1 MPSASSIVTTES
13 VAALGDSLL
22 ARIIHDVVEHG
33 TIPRCL
39 PLGFPPGLPPSR
51 RDQLEKPRSPIARR
65 VLASFAVTVVA
76 FAVTLGWGIVAQ
88 RRAADDSLELARGY
102 VPVAMRLAQL
112 RAAQTTLSTLVDG
125 IPDEREPGSTQALLE
140 TLVGARRTMFVETRA
155 AMTQTLRDVGSD
167 ATRALARQLAAELD
181 GVEQLLDGDPALFE
195 RLYAAI
201 ASGDRDGINRT
212 IVSLG
217 ALEHDADKRLRVL
230 AGRVSGAIDALS
242 SAARE
247 RELRSIWA
255 LAVLA
260 AMTLAVGLLV
270 SLHVRRLLAPLAR
283 VTERAR
289 SVARGDLEAR
299 PVEPSDDEI
308 GQLEVAF
315 EKMVSGLS
323 RAQALAL
330 SNERLAAIGKMA
342 AHVTHEIRNPLSA
355 MGLNVELLEE
365 EISQGGRQA
374 ADSAEVK
381 NLLAAIQREV
391 QRLEHLSE
399 EYLRVARL
407 PEPRMEAD
415 DVATAVRDI
424 VSFAR
429 PEIELARCTVAV
441 DVEPDLRPA
450 LFDEAQLRQA
460 LLNLLRN
467 AREAMPDGG
476 PIGVRVE
483 GAGMS
488 VVIDVEDR
496 GGGIPEEIRA
506 RVFDPF
512 FSTKGEGTGLGLA
525 ITRHIVESHGGSVTC
540 ERRDGGGTRFRI
552 ALPIAPTKGT
562 RLSGGI

>member
-1 MPSASSIVTTES
+1 MLLPARETT
-13 VAALGDSLL
+13 
-22 ARIIHDVVEHG
+22 
-33 TIPRCL
+33 
-39 PLGFPPGLPPSR
+39 
-51 RDQLEKPRSPIARR
+51 EKPRTSVARR
-65 VLASFAVTVVA
+65 VLASFGVTVLA

-88 RRAADDSLELARGY
+88 RRAADDAVELGRGY

-112 RAAQTTLSTLVDG
+112 RATQTTLSTLVDG
-125 IPDEREPGSTQALLE
+125 IPDEREPGSTRVLLE
-140 TLVGARRTMFVETRA
+140 TLVGARRTMFGETRT
-155 AMTQTLRDVGSD
+155 AMTQTLPAVGSD
-167 ATRALARQLAAELD
+167 ASRVLARQLTTELD
-181 GVEQLLDGDPALFE
+181 AIEQLLDGDPPIFE

-230 AGRVSGAIDALS
+230 AGRVSGSIDALS
-242 SAARE
+242 NAARE
-247 RELRSIWA
+247 RELRSIGA
-255 LAVLA
+255 LVVLFA
-260 AMTLAVGLLV
+260 LTLAVGLVV

-289 SVARGDLEAR
+289 AVARGDLEAR
-299 PVEPSDDEI
+299 EVAASDDEI
-308 GQLEVAF
+308 GLLEAAF
-315 EKMVSGLS
+315 EKMVGGL
-323 RAQALAL
+323 AQAQAAAL

-365 EISQGGRQA
+365 EIAQA
-374 ADSAEVK
+374 ETKPPAEVK

-407 PEPRMEAD
+407 PEPRMEAE
-415 DVATAVRDI
+415 DVAAAVTEI
-424 VSFAR
+424 VDFAR
-429 PEIELARCTVAV
+429 PEIALARCAVTLHVAK
-441 DVEPDLRPA
+441 DVRPA

-476 PIGVRVE
+476 PIDVGVAPE
-483 GAGMS
+483 GMS
-488 VVIDVEDR
+488 VVIDVDDR
-496 GGGIPEEIRA
+496 GGGIPDEIRA

-525 ITRHIVESHGGSVTC
+525 ITRHIVEAHGGAVTC
-540 ERRDGGGTRFRI
+540 ERREGGGTRFRI
-552 ALPIAPTKGT
+552 ALPVAPSKSA
-562 RLSGGI
+562 RLPAAAR

>member
-1 MPSASSIVTTES
+1 
-13 VAALGDSLL
+13 
-22 ARIIHDVVEHG
+22 
-33 TIPRCL
+33 
-39 PLGFPPGLPPSR
+39 LPPPSSR
-51 RDQLEKPRSPIARR
+51 DPREDRPRSTIARR
-65 VLASFAVTVVA
+65 VLASFAITVVA

-88 RRAADDSLELARGY
+88 RRAADDGLELARGY

-125 IPDEREPGSTQALLE
+125 IPDEREPGSTRALLE
-140 TLVGARRTMFVETRA
+140 TLVGARRTMFVETRG

-167 ATRALARQLAAELD
+167 ATRALARQLSAELD
-181 GVEQLLDGDPALFE
+181 AVEQLLEGDPALFE

-217 ALEHDADKRLRVL
+217 ALEHDADKKLRLL
-230 AGRVSGAIDALS
+230 AGRVSASIDALS
-242 SAARE
+242 NAARE

-260 AMTLAVGLLV
+260 ALTLAVGIVV

-283 VTERAR
+283 LTERAR
-289 SVARGDLEAR
+289 SVARGDLEPR

-308 GQLEVAF
+308 GQLEGAF

-365 EISQGGRQA
+365 EITQSSGQA
-374 ADSAEVK
+374 ANSAEVK

-415 DVATAVRDI
+415 DVATAVREI
-424 VSFAR
+424 VAFAR
-429 PEIELARCTVAV
+429 PEIEQARCTVGIH
-441 DVEPDLRPA
+441 VEPDLRPA
-450 LFDEAQLRQA
+450 LFDENQLRQA

-476 PIGVRVE
+476 PIDVRVE
-483 GAGMS
+483 AAGMS
-488 VVIDVEDR
+488 VVIDVDDR
-496 GGGIPEEIRA
+496 GGGIPEPIRA

-525 ITRHIVESHGGSVTC
+525 ITRHIVEAHGGNVTC

-552 ALPIAPTKGT
+552 ALPIAPAKST
-562 RLSGGI
+562 RLPTGAEAVR

>member
-1 MPSASSIVTTES
+1 VHPT
-13 VAALGDSLL
+13 
-22 ARIIHDVVEHG
+22 
-33 TIPRCL
+33 
-39 PLGFPPGLPPSR
+39 
-51 RDQLEKPRSPIARR
+51 EKPRSTVARR
-65 VLASFAVTVVA
+65 VLGSFAVTVVA

-88 RRAADDSLELARGY
+88 RRAADDSVELARGY
-102 VPVAMRLAQL
+102 LPVAMRLAQL

-125 IPDEREPGSTQALLE
+125 IPDEREPGSTRALLD
-140 TLVGARRTMFVETRA
+140 TLVGARRTMFVETRTTV
-155 AMTQTLRDVGSD
+155 TQTLPAFGSD
-167 ATRALARQLAAELD
+167 ATRALAPQLAAELD
-181 GVEQLLDGDPALFE
+181 AIEQLLDGDRPLFE
-195 RLYAAI
+195 HLYGAI
-201 ASGDRDGINRT
+201 GSGDRDAINRT

-217 ALEHDADKRLRVL
+217 ALEHDADKRLRLL
-230 AGRVSGAIDALS
+230 AGRVNGSIDALS
-242 SAARE
+242 IAARE

-260 AMTLAVGLLV
+260 ALTLAVGLVV

-289 SVARGDLEAR
+289 AVARGDLTAR
-299 PVEPSDDEI
+299 PVAPSDDEI
-308 GQLEVAF
+308 GQLEAAF
-315 EKMVSGLS
+315 EKMVSGVS

-365 EISQGGRQA
+365 ELASHMPELREGTNGAQR
-374 ADSAEVK
+374 AEVK

-407 PEPRMEAD
+407 PQPRMEAD
-415 DVATAVRDI
+415 DVAAAVREI
-424 VSFAR
+424 VAFAR
-429 PEIELARCTVAV
+429 PEIELALCAV
-441 DVEPDLRPA
+441 ELHVGDDLPAA

-467 AREAMPDGG
+467 AREAMPSGG
-476 PIGVRVE
+476 PIDVRVE
-483 GAGMS
+483 AQGMS
-488 VVIDVEDR
+488 VVVDVEDR
-496 GGGIPEEIRA
+496 GGGIPEDIRP

-525 ITRHIVESHGGSVTC
+525 ITRHIVEAHGGNVTC
-540 ERRDGGGTRFRI
+540 EPRGGGGTRFRI
-552 ALPIAPTKGT
+552 ALPIAPSKST
-562 RLSGGI
+562 RLPVSA

>member
-1 MPSASSIVTTES
+1 MP
-13 VAALGDSLL
+13 
-22 ARIIHDVVEHG
+22 
-33 TIPRCL
+33 P
-39 PLGFPPGLPPSR
+39 PPSR
-51 RDQLEKPRSPIARR
+51 DSREDRPRSTIARR
-65 VLASFAVTVVA
+65 VLASFAITVVA

-88 RRAADDSLELARGY
+88 QRAADDSLELARGY

-125 IPDEREPGSTQALLE
+125 IPDEREPGSTRALLE
-140 TLVGARRTMFVETRA
+140 TLVGARRTMFVETRG

-167 ATRALARQLAAELD
+167 STRALARQLSAELD
-181 GVEQLLDGDPALFE
+181 AVEQLLEGDPALFE

-201 ASGDRDGINRT
+201 ASGDRDGINRVL
-212 IVSLG
+212 VSLG

-230 AGRVSGAIDALS
+230 AGRVSGSIDALS
-242 SAARE
+242 NAARE

-260 AMTLAVGLLV
+260 ALTLAVGIVV

-308 GQLEVAF
+308 GQLEGAF

-365 EISQGGRQA
+365 EIAQSSGPG
-374 ADSAEVK
+374 DSAEVK

-415 DVATAVRDI
+415 DVATAVREI
-424 VSFAR
+424 VAFAR
-429 PEIELARCTVAV
+429 PEIEQARCTVAIH
-441 DVEPDLRPA
+441 VEPDLRPA

-467 AREAMPDGG
+467 AREAMPEGG
-476 PIGVRVE
+476 PIEVRVE
-483 GAGMS
+483 AGGMS
-488 VVIDVEDR
+488 VIIDVDDR
-496 GGGIPEEIRA
+496 GGGIPEPIRA

-525 ITRHIVESHGGSVTC
+525 ITRHIVEAHGGNVTC
-540 ERRDGGGTRFRI
+540 ERREGGGTRFRI
-552 ALPIAPTKGT
+552 ALPIAPAKST
-562 RLSGGI
+562 RLPAGAEAVR